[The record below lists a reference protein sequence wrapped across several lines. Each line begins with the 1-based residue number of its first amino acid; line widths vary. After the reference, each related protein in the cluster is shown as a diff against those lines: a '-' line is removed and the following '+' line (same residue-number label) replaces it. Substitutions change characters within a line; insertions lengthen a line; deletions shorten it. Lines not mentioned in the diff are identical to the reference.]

1 MLKES
6 VHIKHTKKCQTKWT
20 CENEQVSNKVGMWK
34 WASVKQS
41 GHVKMNKFQTKRAC
55 ENEKVSN
62 KVGMWKWTSFKQ
74 SGHVK
79 MKNYLTT
86 WACEN
91 EEVSDKVGMWKWK
104 SANKVGMWKWKTRWH
119 LTLSCP
125 NKFSWK
131 DEKKW
136 MPTEPDEEELLSLVK
151 QSIKMSTTKLLYVW
165 WH

>member
-1 MLKES
+1 
-6 VHIKHTKKCQTKWT
+6 
-20 CENEQVSNKVGMWK
+20 
-34 WASVKQS
+34 
-41 GHVKMNKFQTKRAC
+41 MNKFQTKRAC

-104 SANKVGMWKWKTRWH
+104 SATKWT
-119 LTLSCP
+119 CE
-125 NKFSWK
+125 N
-131 DEKKW
+131 EKLA
-136 MPTEPDEEELLSLVK
+136 D
-151 QSIKMSTTKLLYVW
+151 I
-165 WH
+165 